1 MADTTTTKRTNY
13 QGVKEDYTKLADELY
28 NSYKQQ
34 GAEAAQQAYALR
46 RQQQQQAEQ
55 DFYNQLYD
63 TNATVLDTIRRNNAS
78 AIATGAS
85 KGAAAAN
92 ELSTILQGQQTSV
105 DAATELAQSNY
116 DLASEEANAY
126 ITAEQ
131 QARQQAATDAT
142 TLAGNLAVAGQADAQ
157 IEAANISAEAAKYQT
172 DSDYNKLKNAL
183 GVYTNPDSSE
193 ANRLTAAAIIKS
205 LTGDT
210 VTNWI
215 DTYGDTSKVVVAPD
229 ELLKSD
235 QSKQNYLTSNDIWR
249 GGSAEITGKQFG
261 LDNSKYNVAVS
272 SLKKNRILY
281 SDDISTSL
289 KTAISNAP
297 NGYIFK
303 VGNDYYI
310 LDRSGPKDS
319 TGSRQPQLLKITNTE
334 DQNLKTLFG
343 SNAAKIPTYSSK

>member
-172 DSDYNKLKNAL
+172 DSDYNKLKEALETYTKPNAL
-183 GVYTNPDSSE
+183 ESD
-193 ANRLTAAAIIKS
+193 RLAAAAIIKS

-215 DTYGDTSKVVVAPD
+215 DTYGNKTGTDKETVNADTISAGTD
-229 ELLKSD
+229 A
-235 QSKQNYLTSNDIWR
+235 SNLDYVR
-249 GGSAEITGKQFG
+249 GSAGGGTDITGGLTGNMFLTQFG
-261 LDNSKYNVAVS
+261 NSGSVKAFYVTTDINYADITNQ
-272 SLKKNRILY
+272 SLKNFVDK
-281 SDDISTSL
+281 
-289 KTAISNAP
+289 AP
-297 NGYIFK
+297 NGYVIK
-303 VGNDYYI
+303 YDGDYYI
-310 LDRSGPKDS
+310 VDRHGQDNIKLQKLGACALRNYVKSSG
-319 TGSRQPQLLKITNTE
+319 
-334 DQNLKTLFG
+334 
-343 SNAAKIPTYSSK
+343 SSYVPSFNKQQS